1 MRNYRDIPLW
11 KNVSEEE
18 WNDWK
23 WQVRNRI
30 TSPTQLKQVIAL
42 SDEEEAGMQQWLQ
55 TLRMAITPYYATLI
69 DPNDPNCPIRRQ
81 AVPTVHELH
90 KAKSDMA
97 DPLHEDVDSPVPGL
111 THRYPDRV
119 LLLLTD
125 QCSMYCRF
133 CTRRRLAGATDRAR
147 TREQI
152 DACIDYIR
160 KTPVVRDVVLSGG
173 DALLVSDELLEYVLK
188 NLRTIPH
195 VEIIR
200 IGTRTPVVLPQRITN
215 ELCTML
221 KKYNPVFI
229 NVHFN
234 HPRELT
240 DAAKAACG
248 RLADAGFPLGNQ
260 SVLLTGVNDCPNVLK
275 KLFQELLKARVR
287 PYYLYQCDL
296 SEGIE
301 HFRTSVATG
310 IEMIESLRGHTS
322 GLAVP
327 TYVVD
332 APGGGGKIP
341 VLPQYLISQT
351 DSQAILRNYQGNL
364 FAYTQPPKYHTD
376 PEAPCKLCGK
386 AHIGISNECVNGK

>member
-1 MRNYRDIPLW
+1 MRNYRDIPVW
-11 KNVSEEE
+11 KDVAEED

-30 TSPTQLKQVIAL
+30 TSPKQLKEVIAL

-69 DPNDPNCPIRRQ
+69 DPADPNCPIRRQ

-133 CTRRRLAGATDRAR
+133 CTRRRLAGATDQAR
-147 TREQI
+147 TRQQI

-173 DALLVSDELLEYVLK
+173 DALLVSDELLEYALK
-188 NLRTIPH
+188 SLRTIPH

-215 ELCTML
+215 ELCNML

-240 DAAKAACG
+240 DAAKAACA

-275 KLFQELLKARVR
+275 KLFQELLKTRVR

-364 FAYTQPPKYHTD
+364 FAYTQPAKYHTD
-376 PEAPCKLCGK
+376 PEEPCKLCGK
-386 AHIGISNECVNGK
+386 AHIGISNECINGK